1 MSETLQEL
9 AAQIE
14 LKRPDSAV
22 ATEIAFGELTVTVT
36 GGQVSAAQGVLGGAV
51 PKSQLL
57 DAVAVLPD
65 GSLPAPLTKETVTG
79 LIQALVQNDIDS
91 DGDGVMDAASIGI
104 KLVARDANVVGAQ

>member
-36 GGQVSAAQGVLGGAV
+36 AAGIVDFVEFLRNDRNCRFSTLVDITAV
-51 PKSQLL
+51 DHPERRR
-57 DAVAVLPD
+57 
-65 GSLPAPLTKETVTG
+65 SLERETRERR
-79 LIQALVQNDIDS
+79 Q
-91 DGDGVMDAASIGI
+91 
-104 KLVARDANVVGAQ
+104 